1 MKILLFTQSFPPPS
15 GGGSV
20 QYIANIFSA
29 LPPKT
34 AVIVTGNVEPALAK
48 QFDAGF
54 PQRII
59 RFPFIAHVLRGYT
72 VSKIAR
78 ACEYLLW
85 PLTAG
90 WLILRERPQVVHI
103 GEFNV
108 ASIAVLIAKK
118 MLRIPYVMFTYAEEI
133 TYITGRPMYLR
144 LLKNVLHN
152 ADAIIT
158 VSDYTIG
165 ILLELGADPSHIHK
179 VLPAVGLD
187 KLVAAAGNIDAI
199 RVKYSL
205 RDFRVVLTVGR
216 LEKRKGHATVIEA
229 LPTILLSLPAT
240 RYVIVGIGS
249 EESKLKE
256 QVRRAG
262 LDNYVIFAGEVSDD
276 ELACWYEICDIFVMP
291 HRNLP
296 EIRDTE
302 GCPTVFLE
310 ASAHGK
316 PVIGGRDGG
325 VADAILHDR
334 TGFIIDGTDASKL
347 AESVCYLLKTPEHA
361 ARMGAAGRAYVA
373 TLGPESRAA
382 AIQQINVRLTDN
394 DSAAAMM

>member
-1 MKILLFTQSFPPPS
+1 MKILLFAQSFPPPS
-15 GGGSV
+15 AGGSV

-29 LPPKT
+29 LPPQT
-34 AVIVTGNVEPALAK
+34 AVIVTGNAEPALAR
-48 QFDAGF
+48 QFDASF

-59 RFPFIAHVLRGYT
+59 RFPFIAHVLRGHK

-78 ACEYLLW
+78 ASEYLLW

-108 ASIAVLIAKK
+108 ACVVALIAKK
-118 MLRIPYVMFTYAEEI
+118 LLRIPYVLFTYVEEL
-133 TYITGRPMYLR
+133 TYITGRPIYLR
-144 LLKNVLHN
+144 LLKKVLRN

-158 VSDYTIG
+158 VSDYSIG
-165 ILLELGADPSHIHK
+165 VLQELGADPTHIHK
-179 VLPAVGLD
+179 VLPAVGRD
-187 KLVAAAGNIDAI
+187 KLVVVAEDVDAI
-199 RVKYSL
+199 QMKYSL
-205 RDFRVVLTVGR
+205 RDFRVLLTVGR

-229 LPTILLSLPAT
+229 LPAILQSLPAT
-240 RYVIVGIGS
+240 RYVIVGTGS

-262 LDNYVIFAGEVSDD
+262 LEDYVLFTGGVDDD
-276 ELACWYEICDIFVMP
+276 ELACWYEICDVFVMP
-291 HRNLP
+291 HRSLP

-325 VADAILHDR
+325 VADAILHEC
-334 TGFIIDGTDASKL
+334 TGFIIDGKDAVKL
-347 AESVCYLLKTPEHA
+347 AETACLLLKTPELA
-361 ARMGAAGRAYVA
+361 ARMGAAGRAYAA

-382 AIQQINVRLTDN
+382 AIQQINIQLTES
-394 DSAAAMM
+394 DSAVAKR

>member
-1 MKILLFTQSFPPPS
+1 MKILLFAQSFPPPS
-15 GGGSV
+15 AGGSV

-29 LPPKT
+29 LPPQM
-34 AVIVTGNVEPALAK
+34 AVIVTGNAEPALAR
-48 QFDAGF
+48 QFDSGF

-59 RFPFIAHVLRGYT
+59 RFPFIAHVLRGQK

-78 ACEYLLW
+78 AREYLLW

-108 ASIAVLIAKK
+108 ASIAALIAKK
-118 MLRIPYVMFTYAEEI
+118 LLRIPYVLFTYVEEL
-133 TYITGRPMYLR
+133 TYITGRPIYLR
-144 LLKNVLHN
+144 LLKKVLRN

-158 VSDYTIG
+158 VSDYSIG
-165 ILLELGADPSHIHK
+165 VLQELGADPTHIHK
-179 VLPAVGLD
+179 VLPAVGRD
-187 KLVAAAGNIDAI
+187 KLVVAAEDVDAI
-199 RVKYSL
+199 RMKYSL
-205 RDFRVVLTVGR
+205 RDFRVLLTVGR

-229 LPTILLSLPAT
+229 LPAILLSLPAT
-240 RYVIVGIGS
+240 RYVIVGTGS

-262 LDNYVIFAGEVSDD
+262 LEDYVLFTGGIDDD

-291 HRNLP
+291 HRSLP

-325 VADAILHDR
+325 VADAILHER
-334 TGFIIDGTDASKL
+334 TGFIIDGKDASKL
-347 AESVCYLLKTPEHA
+347 AESVCYLLKTPELA
-361 ARMGAAGRAYVA
+361 ARMGAAGRAYA
-373 TLGPESRAA
+373 STLGPESRAA
-382 AIQQINVRLTDN
+382 AIQQINIQLTGN
-394 DSAAAMM
+394 DSAGAKM